1 MAFHLLQNKPT
12 IVAFDEKELVYPI
25 NKFTYNILI
34 CDDGI
39 YSGTQMEGTIKKI
52 IFNISNS
59 VKETDRDK
67 IKLTIHVVCPYMT
80 KRGKQ
85 ILSQF
90 GHFVTIYNEQ
100 NITMLSEILSEDK
113 IQLLK
118 DHNLFIGSNASPIYM
133 DHRMPD
139 FMSSIPDILNPNSQ
153 QKNIKCGDKEIDFRL
168 RYIIDNC
175 VFSEDLPNK
184 ICPNPIYKN
193 EYRNETDMRK
203 KRAYELTPKQFL
215 NLVKLPE
222 YQRVRMITPEIYE
235 AL

>member
-1 MAFHLLQNKPT
+1 
-12 IVAFDEKELVYPI
+12 
-25 NKFTYNILI
+25 
-34 CDDGI
+34 
-39 YSGTQMEGTIKKI
+39 
-52 IFNISNS
+52 
-59 VKETDRDK
+59 
-67 IKLTIHVVCPYMT
+67 
-80 KRGKQ
+80 
-85 ILSQF
+85 
-90 GHFVTIYNEQ
+90 
-100 NITMLSEILSEDK
+100 
-113 IQLLK
+113 
-118 DHNLFIGSNASPIYM
+118 
-133 DHRMPD
+133 
-139 FMSSIPDILNPNSQ
+139 LNPNSQ